1 MCKQLASVFGP
12 PDLEVFKCGTSID
25 YGVRADAPLFLEG
38 SEKNAN
44 VFFDVLNFNNVLSGM
59 ISIFTTLTL
68 EGWSILM
75 YNFMDSEM
83 EFLVILFFVFLVIFG
98 SFFALN
104 LVLATIIET
113 FDKVNTKNEQVVSI
127 DDLDEM
133 LV

>member
-1 MCKQLASVFGP
+1 
-12 PDLEVFKCGTSID
+12 
-25 YGVRADAPLFLEG
+25 
-38 SEKNAN
+38 
-44 VFFDVLNFNNVLSGM
+44 M

-83 EFLVILFFVFLVIFG
+83 EIIVILFFVFLVIFG

-113 FDKVNTKNEQVVSI
+113 FDKVNTNNEQVVSI
-127 DDLDEM
+127 EDLDEM

>member
-1 MCKQLASVFGP
+1 
-12 PDLEVFKCGTSID
+12 
-25 YGVRADAPLFLEG
+25 
-38 SEKNAN
+38 
-44 VFFDVLNFNNVLSGM
+44 M

-75 YNFMDSEM
+75 HNFMDSQM

-113 FDKVNTKNEQVVSI
+113 FDKVNTKNEQEISI
-127 DDLDEM
+127 NDLDEM
-133 LV
+133 LI

>member
-1 MCKQLASVFGP
+1 
-12 PDLEVFKCGTSID
+12 
-25 YGVRADAPLFLEG
+25 
-38 SEKNAN
+38 
-44 VFFDVLNFNNVLSGM
+44 M

-75 YNFMDSEM
+75 YNFMDSQM

-113 FDKVNTKNEQVVSI
+113 FDKVNTKNEQEISI
-127 DDLDEM
+127 NDLDEM
-133 LV
+133 LI

>member
-1 MCKQLASVFGP
+1 
-12 PDLEVFKCGTSID
+12 
-25 YGVRADAPLFLEG
+25 
-38 SEKNAN
+38 
-44 VFFDVLNFNNVLSGM
+44 M

-75 YNFMDSEM
+75 YNFMDSQM
-83 EFLVILFFVFLVIFG
+83 EIIVILFFVFLVIFG